1 MVVPDLTQNE
11 PTMWSKY
18 SEYVGKCDPAGAHD
32 QSKRSGSQPAP
43 PGKRARPKPTA
54 RTLRARY
61 RTGPAGRGRRT
72 CELPR
77 FGAPAHPRR
86 AGAALA
92 ALPAARPV
100 KGLAAVRREPA
111 RGPLKANPTRRW
123 AYSSRPSRLTK
134 FRGAQPSRCLCCVT
148 ANVRLVPHH
157 AGQLEPAG
165 HGQGRGVRAAAADF
179 VGFWQ

>member
-1 MVVPDLTQNE
+1 MQSD
-11 PTMWSKY
+11 
-18 SEYVGKCDPAGAHD
+18 GAGLA
-32 QSKRSGSQPAP
+32 GSAP
-43 PGKRARPKPTA
+43 LPARPRKHASALPTG
-54 RTLRARY
+54 RTHRARY
-61 RTGPAGRGRRT
+61 RTGPAENGRRT
-72 CELPR
+72 AELRR

-100 KGLAAVRREPA
+100 KALAAVRREPA

-134 FRGAQPSRCLCCVT
+134 FRRAQPSSCVCCVT

-157 AGQLEPAG
+157 AGRQLELGTAKDEVFELL
-165 HGQGRGVRAAAADF
+165 RRILADF
-179 VGFWQ
+179 GSKNAHLGVSNHN

>member
-1 MVVPDLTQNE
+1 MNRCKVTAGLAGSAPL
-11 PTMWSKY
+11 
-18 SEYVGKCDPAGAHD
+18 PA
-32 QSKRSGSQPAP
+32 R

-77 FGAPAHPRR
+77 FGAPAHPRH
-86 AGAALA
+86 AGAAWA

-100 KGLAAVRREPA
+100 KALAAVRCEPA

-134 FRGAQPSRCLCCVT
+134 FRGAQPSSCLCCVT

-157 AGQLEPAG
+157 AGRQLELGTAKDELFELL
-165 HGQGRGVRAAAADF
+165 RRILADF
-179 VGFWQ
+179 GGKNAYSWVSNHNRPI